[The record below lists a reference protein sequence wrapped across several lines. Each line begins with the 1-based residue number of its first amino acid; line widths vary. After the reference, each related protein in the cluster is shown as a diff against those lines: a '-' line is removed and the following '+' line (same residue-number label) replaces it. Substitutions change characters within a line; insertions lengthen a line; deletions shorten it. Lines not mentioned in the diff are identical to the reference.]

1 MTNGPKNKKITARSL
16 EVRKS
21 PDIGQHTSMWARII
35 YNIRLNSP
43 LIVVS
48 AFTQIFAGA
57 FLIVCALIGSFK
69 PLWAASI
76 ATIAGSICTLVGFFL
91 FYEVLHRKDVRHDL
105 FRESIRRVIDNQN

>member
-16 EVRKS
+16 ETRKS
-21 PDIGQHTSMWARII
+21 LDIGQHTNVWDRFIDNLRM
-35 YNIRLNSP
+35 NSP

-48 AFTQIFAGA
+48 AFTLVLTGMFM
-57 FLIVCALIGSFK
+57 IVSALIGNFT

-76 ATIAGSICTLVGFFL
+76 ATIMGSVCALVGFFL
-91 FYEVLHRKDVRHDL
+91 FYEIFHRHDVRHDL